1 MTSWRYNFLL
11 HLLLPFVYLRLLWR
25 GRTTPAY
32 AQNIEQRFGGHKKLP
47 QGGIIIH
54 AVSLGETLAS
64 QPLVNAL
71 LTQYPNLPL
80 IITNTTA
87 TGAERAR
94 ALWGDKVHQCY
105 LPYDYSWAMRRFLE
119 HSRPKLIIVM
129 ETELW
134 PNLIDQAKQLTIPVM
149 LANGRLSAKSATGYG
164 KIPSLVTPMLQ
175 ALTVLAAQDQDTAQ
189 RFQDLGASENSIQ
202 VTGSLKFDLTIP
214 DDLTL
219 RADELKQQWQLHTR
233 PIWVAAST
241 HEGEDEIVLTA
252 FKQIQQQFNNALLV
266 LVPRHPERFD
276 KVADLIA
283 KQGFS
288 IARRSQQQAITP
300 EVSVFLGDSMG
311 ELLLWF
317 ALADVAFVGGSLVN
331 VGGHNPL
338 EPAALA
344 VPIVTGMTMFNF
356 KQITDI
362 LLQAGALKQGDSAE
376 DLAKV
381 VCEWLANPE
390 QKQKDGQ
397 AGLAVVNANKGAL
410 KKHLAIVE
418 EILKNAKH

>member
-25 GRTTPAY
+25 GRTTPTY

-219 RADELKQQWQLHTR
+219 RADELKQQWQLQTR

-252 FKQIQQQFNNALLV
+252 FKQIQQQFNNALLI

-283 KQGFS
+283 KQGLS

-362 LLQAGALKQGDSAE
+362 LLQAGALKQAANSQE
-376 DLAKV
+376 LAGV
-381 VCEWLANPE
+381 VCDWLNNPE
-390 QKQKDGQ
+390 QKQQAGQ
-397 AGLAVVNANKGAL
+397 AALQVVNANKGAL
-410 KKHLAIVE
+410 AKHLAIVE
-418 EILKNAKH
+418 GLLG